1 MLDMATFIGS
11 GDESM
16 ARYHSSTI
24 ECGSS
29 GASRSGPGL
38 CGVYVPTAHAANDGA
53 CFYNTLKGPMYPD
66 GRSARS
72 LERIQ
77 VWMSTD
83 VVKRYQAAE
92 DAQTRATLASSTTV
106 IQSSSTAI
114 RERQSAP
121 L

>member
-1 MLDMATFIGS
+1 
-11 GDESM
+11 
-16 ARYHSSTI
+16 
-24 ECGSS
+24 
-29 GASRSGPGL
+29 
-38 CGVYVPTAHAANDGA
+38 
-53 CFYNTLKGPMYPD
+53 MYPD

-106 IQSSSTAI
+106 IQSSSTATEVF
-114 RERQSAP
+114 ERDSP
-121 L
+121 RLYETLPKRD